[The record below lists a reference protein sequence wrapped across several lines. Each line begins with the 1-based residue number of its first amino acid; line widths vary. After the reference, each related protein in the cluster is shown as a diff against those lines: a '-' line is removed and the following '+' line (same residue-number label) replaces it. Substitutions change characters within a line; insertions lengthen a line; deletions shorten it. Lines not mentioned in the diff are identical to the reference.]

1 MTGRLPVKQA
11 CHPGIENWIPAFAGM
26 TKKRTGSGR
35 EKKIMAVGRALR
47 ISVRIEAEIVRNEVR
62 CEAVIENLSDEGMM
76 VTTFPNNAIDLS
88 CGSKFDMEFKILVQK
103 AKEIKAAY
111 AELNK
116 KKGEKNWGFAQY
128 AQGLV
133 GDIGALMKLIMAK
146 EGFRT
151 YDDIDK
157 KLAHE
162 LADCLWSIIVLADEL
177 SIDLESEFLNTMEEL
192 QKRIS
197 N

>member
-88 CGSKFDMEFKILVQK
+88 CGSKFDMEFKIPSGGRVALHCMIMRAEKDITNPSSYILGLKILEQPAEYEEFFK
-103 AKEIKAAY
+103 SLCIKEM
-111 AELNK
+111 
-116 KKGEKNWGFAQY
+116 G
-128 AQGLV
+128 
-133 GDIGALMKLIMAK
+133 
-146 EGFRT
+146 
-151 YDDIDK
+151 
-157 KLAHE
+157 
-162 LADCLWSIIVLADEL
+162 VL
-177 SIDLESEFLNTMEEL
+177 
-192 QKRIS
+192 
-197 N
+197 